1 MPLESEK
8 ILPVYIEEEMKTSYI
23 DYSMS
28 VITNR
33 ALPDVRDGLKP
44 SNRRILVAMNDL
56 GLAPNRPHRKC
67 AKIAGDTSGNYHPHG
82 EQVVYPTLVRMAQDF
97 NMRYLLV
104 DGQGNF
110 GSIDGDSAAAMR
122 YTEARLTP
130 IAMEMIA
137 DIEKNTVNMRPNY
150 DETREEPTVLPSK
163 FPNLICNGATGIAV
177 GMATNIPS
185 HNLVETVD
193 ALCAMID
200 NPEITSEELLQHI
213 TGPDFPTGGLVFGI
227 SGMRQGYLTGR
238 GRFFLRAKANIEVQK
253 NGREH
258 IIVSEIPYQI
268 NKSNLL
274 ERIAELVRDKKIEG
288 ISDLRDES
296 DRDGMRIVIELKKDA
311 QADIALNQLFKMT
324 QMQATFGMIML
335 ALVNGEPRVLN
346 LAELLK
352 HFIEHRHVVVVRRTK
367 FDLEEAER
375 RAHILE
381 GYKIALDNLD
391 AVIKLIRASKDPA
404 EARAGLMERFKLS
417 EIQAQAILDMRLQ
430 RLTGLEREKIIEE
443 YEATIKLIAELNEI
457 LASKARRMRIIK
469 DELVELKDK
478 YGDARRTQ
486 IIEEEI
492 SDDFSIEDLIAEE
505 DMIVTITHSGYI
517 KRLSISSYKRQ
528 NRGTKGV
535 IGMETKDEDFAEHMF
550 VASTHNYILFF
561 TRRGRCHWLKVHE
574 IPQGGR
580 LAKGKAI
587 VNLIGIDKDDAV
599 AAFVPVRNFDSSDF
613 IILATRQGQIKKTE
627 IRSFSNP
634 RRDGIIAMT
643 LPKDDELIGAD
654 MCDGTCDIVLATRKG
669 QAVRFPE
676 IKVRDMGR
684 AAYGVRGVTLGA
696 KDYVIG
702 MVVIR
707 RESTLLTV
715 TENGFGKRSDIS
727 DYRITNRGG
736 KGVINIRVSE
746 RNGDVIAIKEVVDGD
761 ELLLITQRG
770 IVNRLAINAI
780 RSIGRA
786 TQGVRLMG
794 LSPDDKLIDV
804 ARVPAAEKVAEILP
818 ADSVKPEDASLMDSS
833 NGSVESETPD
843 ETEPE
848 EDHEPGEEGRGGE
861 GE

>member
-8 ILPVYIEEEMKTSYI
+8 ILPVFIEEEMKTSYI

-56 GLAPNRPHRKC
+56 SLAPNRQHRKC
-67 AKIAGDTSGNYHPHG
+67 AKICGDTSGNYHPHG
-82 EQVVYPTLVRMAQDF
+82 EQVVYPTLVRMAQEF
-97 NMRYLLV
+97 NMRYILV

-110 GSIDGDSAAAMR
+110 GSIDGDAAAAMR

-130 IAMEMIA
+130 MAMEMLV
-137 DIEKNTVNMRPNY
+137 DLEKNTVDMRPNY
-150 DETREEPTVLPSK
+150 DETREEPIVLPSK

-177 GMATNIPS
+177 GMATNIPT
-185 HNLVETVD
+185 HNLGEVVD
-193 ALCAMID
+193 ALCALID
-200 NPEITSEELLQHI
+200 HPESSVEELMQYI
-213 TGPDFPTGGLVFGI
+213 KGPDFPTGGLVFGI

-238 GRFFLRAKANIEVQK
+238 GRFFIRAKANVEVQK

-296 DRDGMRIVIELKKDA
+296 DRDGMRIVVELKKDT
-311 QADIALNQLFKMT
+311 QADIVLNQLFKMT

-335 ALVNGEPRVLN
+335 ALVNGEPRILN
-346 LAELLK
+346 LSELLQL
-352 HFIEHRHVVVVRRTK
+352 FLDHRHDVVLRRTK

-375 RAHILE
+375 KAHILE

-391 AVIKLIRASKDPA
+391 AVIKLIRSSKDPA
-404 EARAGLMERFKLS
+404 EAKDGLMKRFKLS

-443 YEATIKLIAELNEI
+443 YEATIRLIAELNEI

-469 DELVELKDK
+469 DELKEMKEK
-478 YGDARRTQ
+478 YGDDRRTQ

-492 SDDFSIEDLIAEE
+492 NEDFSIEDLIAEE

-517 KRLSISSYKRQ
+517 KRLSTSSYRRQ
-528 NRGTKGV
+528 GRGTKGV
-535 IGMETKDEDFAEHMF
+535 IGMETKDEDFAEHVF

-587 VNLIGIDKDDAV
+587 INLIGIDKDDSV
-599 AAFVPVRNFDSSDF
+599 SAFVPVRSFDTNEF

-643 LPKDDELIGAD
+643 LPKDDELIEAG

-669 QAVRFPE
+669 MAVRFPE
-676 IKVRDMGR
+676 TKVRDMGR
-684 AAYGVRGVTLGA
+684 AAYGVRGVNLTD
-696 KDYVIG
+696 KDYVVG

-707 RESTLLTV
+707 RESSLLTV
-715 TENGFGKRSDIS
+715 TENGFGKRSEIA
-727 DYRITNRGG
+727 DYRVTNRGG
-736 KGVINIRVSE
+736 KGVINIRMSD
-746 RNGDVIAIKEVVDGD
+746 RNGEVVAVKEVVDGD

-770 IVNRLAINAI
+770 IMNRLAINSI
-780 RSIGRA
+780 RTIGRA
-786 TQGVRLMG
+786 TQGVRLMS
-794 LSPDDKLIDV
+794 LTAEDKVIDV
-804 ARVPAAEKVAEILP
+804 ARVPTTEKATGE
-818 ADSVKPEDASLMDSS
+818 APESIE
-833 NGSVESETPD
+833 NGNPD
-843 ETEPE
+843 IGAGA
-848 EDHEPGEEGRGGE
+848 GE
-861 GE
+861 